1 MKHWIIYF
9 IINKFITSVILFMA
23 KFDVKI
29 ENIVASITIGKPIP
43 IANLLEKNEEIEYEP
58 EQFPGL
64 VYRMKQPKAAALIFN
79 SGKIICT
86 GSRSMEDLQRA
97 VRKILQ
103 LLRSAGVNARNPKIN
118 IENVVGSTKFKGEI
132 DLNELAWELENS
144 EYEPEQFPGLVYRK
158 DKPKV
163 AFLIFRS
170 GKVICTGGKSI
181 EEVKREIKNLYNML
195 KKSKA
200 ADIE

>member
-1 MKHWIIYF
+1 
-9 IINKFITSVILFMA
+9 MA
-23 KFDVKI
+23 RFDVKI

-43 IANLLEKNEEIEYEP
+43 IAKLLEKNEEI
-58 EQFPGL
+58 
-64 VYRMKQPKAAALIFN
+64 
-79 SGKIICT
+79 
-86 GSRSMEDLQRA
+86 
-97 VRKILQ
+97 
-103 LLRSAGVNARNPKIN
+103 
-118 IENVVGSTKFKGEI
+118 
-132 DLNELAWELENS
+132 

-181 EEVKREIKNLYNML
+181 EEVKREITNLYHML

-200 ADIE
+200 AKIE